1 MGTIQIGFSRGYVS
15 VYFFGDHAKIS
26 FVGWGEGVCTKQERA
41 NQKGKFSGMY
51 APDPYSRWGHGGI

>member
-1 MGTIQIGFSRGYVS
+1 MGTIQIGFSRGYMS

-51 APDPYSRWGHGGI
+51 APDPY